1 MMKIY
6 DMDTYEIREP
16 DENTSTLD
24 SARPFTSNMDALPVP
39 ELQLI
44 QASPTALRQEL
55 HPALRYSD
63 VDSFLAALHD

>member
-6 DMDTYEIREP
+6 AMDTYEIREP

-24 SARPFTSNMDALPVP
+24 FARPFAADTAAIPVP

-55 HPALRYSD
+55 HPTLRYTD